1 MVWWEQS
8 VCKCPEADVLVSKGW
23 QWSVDSDTFREE
35 VLKREGTAGCV
46 ISLHTILRLV
56 YIKVKF
62 QASSTFWFQ
71 LG

>member
-1 MVWWEQS
+1 MQV
-8 VCKCPEADVLVSKGW
+8 PSKEHGHLMLK
-23 QWSVDSDTFREE
+23 SPNSPVALREE